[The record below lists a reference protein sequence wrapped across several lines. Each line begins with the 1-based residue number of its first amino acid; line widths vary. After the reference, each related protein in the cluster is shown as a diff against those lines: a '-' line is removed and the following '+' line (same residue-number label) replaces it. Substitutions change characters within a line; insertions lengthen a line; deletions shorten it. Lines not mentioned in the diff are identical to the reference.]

1 MSKDLA
7 YHEAVVDYNQ
17 RFADFAEGVVDSIE
31 EPTVKKWCAS
41 IARQHRVH
49 ERRHQRIL
57 DRLSGESITPPAA
70 GELTAAEVG
79 RLDAI
84 TEEVN
89 A

>member
-17 RFADFAEGVVDSIE
+17 QFAEFAEQVVDSIE

-49 ERRHQRIL
+49 ERRHRRIVE
-57 DRLSGESITPPAA
+57 RLTEENITAPA
-70 GELTAAEVG
+70 GELTADEIS

-84 TEEVN
+84 TEEVS